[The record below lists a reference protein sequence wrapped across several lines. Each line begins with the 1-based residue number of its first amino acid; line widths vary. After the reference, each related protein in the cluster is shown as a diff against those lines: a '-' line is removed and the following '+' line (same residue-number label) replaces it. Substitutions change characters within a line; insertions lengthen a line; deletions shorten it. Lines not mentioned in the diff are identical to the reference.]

1 MQALSRKAKETTM
14 STTVIVDKTNAP
26 LQSKR
31 TANQLLVWIRR
42 VLLGLILLLV
52 ALGAIGAI
60 YQVIATARD
69 ARAFP
74 PPGQLVDVGG
84 HKLHIHCL
92 GTGSPT
98 VILEAG
104 QGGLSSDWIWIQ
116 PEIAKTT
123 RVCAYDRAG
132 VAWSTPG
139 PAPRDA
145 QQIVRELHT
154 LLENAQIPG
163 PYLLVGHSYG
173 GLYVRVY
180 AATYPEAV
188 GGLVLI
194 DAAHPDQW
202 TRNPTGQAEY
212 TQITRFYQVAS
223 LLTRLGMLRLLNY
236 SPLNPDLPA
245 AQSAVHK
252 AMSDTAQL
260 VDTATAEFNATVATN
275 AQVRA
280 AGSFGALPLV
290 VLTAT
295 EHGRPEIEPIALEMQ
310 RELTQLST
318 NSVQRVVEGATH
330 SSFIIEQQDA
340 QVTVD
345 ALQQGIEAV
354 RTGKRLASQ

>member
-1 MQALSRKAKETTM
+1 M
-14 STTVIVDKTNAP
+14 STTVTLDKTNAP

-42 VLLGLILLLV
+42 ALLGLIILLV
-52 ALGAIGAI
+52 SLGLIGAI

-84 HKLHIHCL
+84 YKLHIHCL
-92 GTGSPT
+92 GEGSPT

-104 QGGLSSDWIWIQ
+104 QGGLSSEWLWIQ
-116 PEIAKTT
+116 PELAKTT

-132 VAWSTPG
+132 IAWSEPG

-163 PYLLVGHSYG
+163 PYLLAGHSYG

-188 GGLVLI
+188 KGMVLI

-202 TRNPTGQAEY
+202 ERNPAGQAEY
-212 TQITRFYQVAS
+212 AQIIRFYQVAG
-223 LLTRLGMLRLLNY
+223 LLTRLGILRLLHYNRATA
-236 SPLNPDLPA
+236 DLPD
-245 AQSAVHK
+245 AQGAIHK
-252 AMSDTAQL
+252 AMLDRIQL
-260 VDTATAEFNATVATN
+260 VDAVTAEFNATEATN
-275 AQVRA
+275 HQVRA

-295 EHGRPEIEPIALEMQ
+295 DHGQPEIEPIAAEMQ

-318 NSVQRVVEGATH
+318 NSVQRVVDGANHT
-330 SSFIIEQQDA
+330 SLIIKQQDA
-340 QVTVD
+340 QITVE
-345 ALQQGIEAV
+345 ALQQVVEAV
-354 RTGKRLASQ
+354 RSGQPVGSN